1 MRLTFVKSQKAK
13 EKLIET
19 ASEGN
24 RPKIAS
30 APVTIIIA
38 YDVDYHKH
46 ISLLAP
52 HADVSKIEAQ
62 PELERD
68 KFARELSWLQAGYI
82 LIAARLLGLDCGPMN
97 GFNKNLADEAFYSG
111 TSWRSNMLINL
122 GYGDYE
128 EMRPRAPRIDF
139 VNACQIL

>member
-1 MRLTFVKSQKAK
+1 M
-13 EKLIET
+13 
-19 ASEGN
+19 
-24 RPKIAS
+24 
-30 APVTIIIA
+30 
-38 YDVDYHKH
+38 
-46 ISLLAP
+46 
-52 HADVSKIEAQ
+52 
-62 PELERD
+62 
-68 KFARELSWLQAGYI
+68 QAGYI

-139 VNACQIL
+139 ANACQIL

>member
-1 MRLTFVKSQKAK
+1 MTLYYMKFTNLQKFGPTANNYCPMRLTFVKSQKAK

-52 HADVSKIEAQ
+52 RADVSKIAAQ

-68 KFARELSWLQAGYI
+68 KFARELSWFAGW
-82 LIAARLLGLDCGPMN
+82 LHFNCSPFTWVRLW
-97 GFNKNLADEAFYSG
+97 
-111 TSWRSNMLINL
+111 T
-122 GYGDYE
+122 YE
-128 EMRPRAPRIDF
+128 RF
-139 VNACQIL
+139 